1 MSQRGRVCIFVLAQA
16 LTQAYQLYAIRI
28 LKWETSAIA
37 VKLLL
42 QRFRTIVARNG
53 SPAKMK
59 SRLWL
64 NLNYDDFLSCHYI
77 FVERQR
83 KAKGGESWEIAHTD
97 IMTSH
102 LTFAF
107 QGVAGKMRNV
117 RCDAS
122 AWWVVVFESD
132 APQKESTSFPSQRV
146 PSVFN
151 INVLSRFMMKDE
163 LEVFYP

>member
-107 QGVAGKMRNV
+107 QGVSRKNEKCQVRRISVMSCRVRERRASERVYFISFAAGSYLV
-117 RCDAS
+117 S
-122 AWWVVVFESD
+122 
-132 APQKESTSFPSQRV
+132 ST
-146 PSVFN
+146 
-151 INVLSRFMMKDE
+151 
-163 LEVFYP
+163 